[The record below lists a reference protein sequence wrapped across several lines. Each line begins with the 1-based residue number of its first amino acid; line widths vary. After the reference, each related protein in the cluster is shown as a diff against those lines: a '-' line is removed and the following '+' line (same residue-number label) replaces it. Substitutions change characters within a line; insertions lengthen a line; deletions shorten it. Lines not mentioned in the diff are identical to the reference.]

1 MRRLGSIRAFAT
13 PLLAFVVL
21 IACCGLGSDPA
32 AAQAE
37 VVPVVPFGLY
47 STHWDH
53 HWFAW
58 LPRHPDFEA
67 VEVMSTQMPD
77 SKPLVWVFFTERR
90 PPKRQT
96 SYVNDR
102 AVARATGWQYRDI
115 DYNASGAPGGPLDL
129 SVRMVSDGGIP
140 VTIAIGFDP
149 ATVLRHRDST
159 LTPQIGH
166 GAADRF
172 LMFHRGEDAI
182 AAHSSVVVGAEDVS
196 LPIDGQPDPLPFHA
210 AYSHDIFVGSIPFT
224 ETHWSFAAQD
234 AGPPGSVRFDRL
246 VSQDGGGCTYVAAA
260 GAGRRVELV
269 VDANGGLESY
279 TDTRWNRALQVRFQ
293 PPLPGV
299 GSTASGAAA
308 FSIAY
313 GDLGTI
319 VTGDVRYA
327 GDATGLRMDW
337 QPRSPAWAQ
346 DYPFQ
351 SRAERAGPDAITV
364 TTSPGVQ
371 SDPAKPAP

>member
-1 MRRLGSIRAFAT
+1 MRESGHIRILGAL
-13 PLLAFVVL
+13 LLAFFML
-21 IACCGLGSDPA
+21 ITCCGRGSDPA
-32 AAQAE
+32 AAQPE

-67 VEVMSTQMPD
+67 VEVMSTQIPD
-77 SKPLVWVFFTERR
+77 SKPLVWVFFTERQ

-102 AVARATGWQYRDI
+102 AVARTTGWQYRDI
-115 DYNASGAPGGPLDL
+115 DYNASGTPGGPLDL
-129 SVRMVSDGGIP
+129 SVRMASGGGTP
-140 VTIAIGFDP
+140 VAIAIGFDP
-149 ATVLRHRDST
+149 ATPLNRRDST

-166 GAADRF
+166 GAADHF

-182 AAHSSVVVGAEDVS
+182 AAHSSVVVGAEDVA

-224 ETHWSFAAQD
+224 ETRWSFAAQG
-234 AGPPGSVRFDRL
+234 AGQPGAVRFDRQA
-246 VSQDGGGCTYVAAA
+246 SQDGEGSTYVATA
-260 GAGRRVELV
+260 GAARRVDLV
-269 VDANGGLESY
+269 ADASGGLESY

-299 GSTASGAAA
+299 GSTTSGTAA
-308 FSIAY
+308 FAIAY
-313 GDLGTI
+313 DDLGTI

-351 SRAERAGPDAITV
+351 SRAVRAGPDAITV
-364 TTSPGVQ
+364 TASPGGQ
-371 SDPAKPAP
+371 RDPAKPAP